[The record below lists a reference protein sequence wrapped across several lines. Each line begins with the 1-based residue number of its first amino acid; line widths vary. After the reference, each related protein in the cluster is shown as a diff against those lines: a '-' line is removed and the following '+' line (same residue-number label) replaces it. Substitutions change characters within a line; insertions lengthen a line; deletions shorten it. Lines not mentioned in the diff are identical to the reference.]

1 MNRRAVLVI
10 GASIFFLSLVAVGV
24 REGGRRFRERKERQI
39 EGLRQLDAARN
50 DMVGALRHSVEAGE
64 AVEDPTKHLEEY
76 DARLT
81 SATAHL
87 SATERKPVVA
97 GQRLLAQLAP
107 LLQTYAHELK
117 ALQEEGFSAPASLSS
132 RDAIRARSESVS
144 RFDKANADLLTFYRR
159 VEEAYRAE
167 LKKERLSELV
177 QTQAVEGFRAGA
189 HIPLNITIREA
200 DAALARLMQK
210 TLGILDENWGRWRV
224 AENDEVLFDEA
235 NALAQ
240 FSAVQ
245 NELQQTAERQRRA
258 QTELL
263 EATSKAQIR
272 PRLPLKNR

>member
-1 MNRRAVLVI
+1 
-10 GASIFFLSLVAVGV
+10 
-24 REGGRRFRERKERQI
+24 
-39 EGLRQLDAARN
+39 
-50 DMVGALRHSVEAGE
+50 
-64 AVEDPTKHLEEY
+64 
-76 DARLT
+76 
-81 SATAHL
+81 
-87 SATERKPVVA
+87 
-97 GQRLLAQLAP
+97 LAP